1 VYSFAARYIVAVT
14 KRLLLTLLLAWLAI
28 APAIANSCATDC
40 ESMSAPSAHHAPGED
55 ADLGQGAGIPD
66 CHDAS
71 NSNGPDDSKMPDGGS
86 MAAACLVAAAVSVPT
101 SSFSGIAIDVDSEHG
116 SFVLLP
122 SVSFQTSPPNK
133 PPQA

>member
-1 VYSFAARYIVAVT
+1 VYPAAARYIGGVT
-14 KRLLLTLLLAWLAI
+14 KRLLLILLLAWLAI
-28 APAIANSCATDC
+28 APAIANSCAAGCGT
-40 ESMSAPSAHHAPGED
+40 MSPPSAHQLAGEA

-71 NSNGPDDSKMPDGGS
+71 NSKGPDDSKMPDGGS
-86 MAAACLVAAAVSVPT
+86 MAAACFVAGAVSLPAA
-101 SSFSGIAIDVDSEHG
+101 SFSGIAIDVDSEHR

-122 SVSFQTSPPNK
+122 SVSFQTSPPIK